1 MRIAEVIGKVTLN
14 QCLPAFEGALLPLV
28 VPLGLVQLQK
38 GAQLQEGAQLREDAA
53 WDAETLVVYDQL
65 GAGQQSRIALSEGG
79 EAAQPFLPELKPVDA
94 YNAAIL
100 DVLDI
105 EEAINDGKRT

>member
-1 MRIAEVIGKVTLN
+1 MRIAEVIGKVTLS
-14 QCLPAFEGALLPLV
+14 QCLPHFEGALLPLV
-28 VPLGLVQLQK
+28 VPLGL
-38 GAQLQEGAQLREDAA
+38 AQLQEDAV
-53 WDAETLVVYDQL
+53 WDAESLVVYDQL
-65 GAGQQSRIALSEGG
+65 GAGPQDRIAMSEGG

-105 EEAINDGKRT
+105 ERNHS

>member
-28 VPLGLVQLQK
+28 VPLGL
-38 GAQLQEGAQLREDAA
+38 AQLQQGAQLREGAA

-65 GAGQQSRIALSEGG
+65 GAGQPGRIALSEGG

-100 DVLDI
+100 DRLDL
-105 EEAINDGKRT
+105 EEAINDGQRT